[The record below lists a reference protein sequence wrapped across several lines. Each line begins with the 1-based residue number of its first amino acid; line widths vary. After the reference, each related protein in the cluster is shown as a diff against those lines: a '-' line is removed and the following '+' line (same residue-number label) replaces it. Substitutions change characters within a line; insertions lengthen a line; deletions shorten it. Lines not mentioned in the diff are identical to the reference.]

1 MNVLDWGL
9 QVPGAVSGRLG
20 SLLAPLQ
27 GDRQGHRTMV
37 RSPQSS
43 AAPGAA
49 AQRPVWQRPAARAPA
64 VVASR
69 EGVEQLVA
77 MGFSEEAARAAL
89 ARANN
94 DVQAATS
101 LLL

>member
-1 MNVLDWGL
+1 M
-9 QVPGAVSGRLG
+9 QVPGAVSGRLAN
-20 SLLAPLQ
+20 LLAPLQ

-37 RSPQSS
+37 RSPQGS
-43 AAPGAA
+43 ARVGAS
-49 AQRPVWQRPAARAPA
+49 AQRPLGQRPAARAPA
-64 VVASR
+64 VAASR
-69 EGVEQLVA
+69 EGMDQLVA

-89 ARANN
+89 ARSNN